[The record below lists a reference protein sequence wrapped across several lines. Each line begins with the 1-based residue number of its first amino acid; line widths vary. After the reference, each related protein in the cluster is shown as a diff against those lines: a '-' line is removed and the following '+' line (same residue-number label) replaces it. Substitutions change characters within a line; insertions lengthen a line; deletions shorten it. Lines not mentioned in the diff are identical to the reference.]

1 MSWLSNLLG
10 AGLPAIV
17 VPENF
22 EPPKNMEQTSIT
34 EFRHGS
40 QAWNDLFGQSQGL
53 APLNEHSARS
63 VTAITACVNLI
74 SGVTA
79 TLPAAV
85 MSVDIPTGERAPLM
99 TDELRW
105 VLNEEMSPLWPA
117 SVGWEFL
124 VASMLYE
131 GDAIAIIKRD
141 RVTYRPIGLEP
152 VHPLRVQNTIVTP
165 SKRMVYLIAPQVL
178 PNGQVVGETELYDQ
192 DDIIHVPGFGF
203 NGLRG
208 MSPLRYSLRNAGAV
222 ALAAQEYAGRFFVNG
237 ARPDYALATD
247 QNLAAPKIK
256 ELQDLIDERH
266 RSVANA
272 HRPMLLHSGLKMT
285 TLQISQADMQLLAQR
300 QFQVEEIARAYGVP
314 PFMIGHNEKTT
325 SWGSGVEAMSIGFV
339 RYTLR
344 PHLNRFQVELNRKL
358 FRTAARVVEFDTSDL
373 EQADTK
379 TLYDSLRSAVGR
391 AGEPRIMTPDEARAR
406 LRRKAMKGDA
416 AKLGVNAGAAP
427 ASSSS
432 SNDPAKEGTEAP

>member
-1 MSWLSNLLG
+1 MSWLSSLLG
-10 AGLPAIV
+10 TSSPSV
-17 VPENF
+17 TVPEHF
-22 EPPKNMEQTSIT
+22 EPPKNLEQTPLT
-34 EFRHGS
+34 DFRYGS
-40 QAWNDLFGQSQGL
+40 QAWHELFGPHQGL
-53 APLNEHSARS
+53 PPLTEHAARS
-63 VTAITACVNLI
+63 VTSITACVNLI

-79 TLPAAV
+79 TLPASI
-85 MSVDIPTGERAPLM
+85 MGVDIPTGERSPLV

-124 VASMLYE
+124 VGSMLYE
-131 GDAIAIIKRD
+131 GDAVAIIKRD
-141 RVTYRPIGLEP
+141 RANGYRPVGLEP
-152 VHPLRVQNTIVTP
+152 VHPLRVQNTIVPAT
-165 SKRMVYLIAPQVL
+165 KRMVYRISPQFL
-178 PNGQVVGETELYDQ
+178 PDGSIVGETEIYDQ
-192 DDIIHVPGFGF
+192 DDIVHVPGFGF

-208 MSPLRYSLRNAGAV
+208 MSPLRYSLRNAGGIAH
-222 ALAAQEYAGRFFVNG
+222 AAQEFAGRFFVNG
-237 ARPDYALATD
+237 ARPDYALSTD
-247 QNLAAPKIK
+247 QQLAETKVK
-256 ELQDLIDERH
+256 EIQNLIDERH
-266 RSVANA
+266 RAVENA

-285 TLQISQADMQLLAQR
+285 ALQVSQADMQLLMQR

-358 FRTAARVVEFDTSDL
+358 FRTAARIVEFDTSDL

-379 TLYDSLRSAVGR
+379 TLYESLRSAVGR

-406 LRRKAMKGDA
+406 LRLKAMKGDA

-427 ASSSS
+427 AKPANDDQSSSGE
-432 SNDPAKEGTEAP
+432 PA

>member
-1 MSWLSNLLG
+1 MSWLANLLG
-10 AGLPAIV
+10 ITEPALV

-22 EPPKNMEQTSIT
+22 EPPKNMEQTPIT
-34 EFRHGS
+34 EFRYGS
-40 QAWNDLFGQSQGL
+40 QAWNELFGTVRGL
-53 APLNEHSARS
+53 PPLNEHSARS

-79 TLPAAV
+79 TLPASI
-85 MSVDIPTGERAPLM
+85 MGVDIPTGERTPLV
-99 TDELRW
+99 TDDLLW

-131 GDAIAIIKRD
+131 GDAVAIIKRD

-152 VHPLRVQNTIVTP
+152 VHPLRVQNTISP
-165 SKRMVYLIAPQVL
+165 AKRMVYLISPLVL

-247 QNLAAPKIK
+247 QSLAAAKIK
-256 ELQDLIDERH
+256 EIQDLIDERH
-266 RSVANA
+266 RSVENA

-285 TLQISQADMQLLAQR
+285 SLQISQADMQLLAQR

-358 FRTAARVVEFDTSDL
+358 FRTAARIVVFDTSDL

-406 LRRKAMKGDA
+406 LRLKAMKGDA
-416 AKLGVNAGAAP
+416 AKLGVNAGAGPAP
-427 ASSSS
+427 SR
-432 SNDPAKEGTEAP
+432 SNDSAKEGTEAP

>member
-1 MSWLSNLLG
+1 MSWLDSILG
-10 AGLPAIV
+10 ASAPAVV

-22 EPPKNMEQTSIT
+22 EPPKNLGQTPLT

-40 QAWNDLFGQSQGL
+40 PAWQEFFGPTNGL
-53 APLNEHSARS
+53 PPLTEYAARS
-63 VTAITACVNLI
+63 VTSITACVNLI

-79 TLPAAV
+79 TLPASI
-85 MSVDIPTGERAPLM
+85 MGVDIPTGERSPLM

-124 VASMLYE
+124 VGSMLYE

-141 RVTYRPIGLEP
+141 RANNYRPIGLEP
-152 VHPLRVQNTIVTP
+152 VHPLRVQNTIVPAT
-165 SKRMVYLIAPQVL
+165 KRMVYRISPQYL
-178 PNGQVVGETELYDQ
+178 PDGSVVGETEIYDQ
-192 DDIIHVPGFGF
+192 DDIVHVPGFGF

-208 MSPLRYSLRNAGAV
+208 MSPLRYSLRNAGGI
-222 ALAAQEYAGRFFVNG
+222 ALAAQEFAGRFFVNG
-237 ARPDYALATD
+237 ARPDYALSTD
-247 QNLAAPKIK
+247 QALADKKIQ
-256 ELQDLIDERH
+256 EIQDRIDERH
-266 RSVANA
+266 RSVENA

-285 TLQISQADMQLLAQR
+285 TLQVSQADMQLLSQR

-358 FRTAARVVEFDTSDL
+358 FRTASRIVEFDTSDL

-379 TLYDSLRSAVGR
+379 TLYESLRSAVGR

-406 LRRKAMKGDA
+406 LRLKAMKGDA
-416 AKLGVNAGAAP
+416 GKLGVNAGAAAP
-427 ASSSS
+427 AKPADQT
-432 SNDPAKEGTEAP
+432 SNEDPAK